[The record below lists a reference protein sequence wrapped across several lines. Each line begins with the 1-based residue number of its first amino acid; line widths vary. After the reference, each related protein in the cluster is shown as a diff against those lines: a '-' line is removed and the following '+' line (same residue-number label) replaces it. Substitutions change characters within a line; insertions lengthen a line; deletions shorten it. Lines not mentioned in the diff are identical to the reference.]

1 MSRTLLVIDDSKSI
15 LSVISYIFSSKF
27 TVVKKLN
34 GLEALEWIEQGNIP
48 DIIVSD
54 IDMPEMDGFTLLKN
68 LKSNKVFD
76 DIPFIILSSIDNSAE
91 KIRCLKMGA
100 DDYVVKPFN
109 PEELEARIANIIRR
123 KEKYMK

>member
-1 MSRTLLVIDDSKSI
+1 M
-15 LSVISYIFSSKF
+15 
-27 TVVKKLN
+27 
-34 GLEALEWIEQGNIP
+34 EQDNIP

-68 LKSNKVFD
+68 LKSSSIFE

-123 KEKYMK
+123 KERYVK